1 MEQVQSLPSS
11 FRDPSGWV
19 YSQNQAILRQVN
31 LRYKED
37 YDLLMG
43 SGLYATLI
51 KKDLLIP
58 HTEVKISP
66 LHPAVSYKVIKP
78 EKIKFISYPYE
89 WSFSQLKDAALL
101 TLAVQK
107 EALQSGMI
115 LKDASAFNIQFRDG
129 SPIFIDT
136 LSFTRYVNGTPWI
149 AYRQFCQHFLVPLAL
164 MSYIDAR
171 LNKLSSQYIDGIPL
185 DLGSRLLPAS
195 TWMNFGLLTHIH
207 LHSKSQ
213 KQVRTIMEDTKR
225 ISTANISRNAMEA
238 LLESLQAT
246 IRNIKWDINKENW
259 AEYYQDTNY
268 SKTAFKEKERI
279 VLEMLN
285 QVKPK
290 SVLDLGANTGFFS
303 FLAANDAGCSV
314 LSTDF
319 DPGAV
324 EMNYLH
330 CKRNMTKNVLPL
342 IIDLTNPSAAVGWNN
357 LERDSFISRC
367 QVDMVMALAL
377 VHHLTIANNVP
388 LEYVSQLLSKLGRYL
403 LIEFV
408 PKEDSRAAILLSSRD
423 DIFENYD
430 LKGFKKAFEANF
442 KLLLENKI
450 PESERTILL
459 FERNK
464 VD

>member
-1 MEQVQSLPSS
+1 MPSS

-31 LRYKED
+31 LLYKED
-37 YDLLMG
+37 YDLLMD
-43 SGLYATLI
+43 SELYATLI

-58 HTEVKISP
+58 HTEVKMSP

-207 LHSKSQ
+207 LHAKSQ
-213 KQVRTIMEDTKR
+213 KQVHTNMEDTKR

-324 EMNYLH
+324 EMNYLQ

-388 LEYVSQLLSKLGRYL
+388 LEYISQLLSKLGRYL

-408 PKEDSRAAILLSSRD
+408 PKEDSRVAILLSSRD

-442 KLLLENKI
+442 RLLLENKI